1 MRDFATKL
9 SRLRIAAEGR
19 GNPENR
25 GRMLTDTSHGGVDL
39 IYVRVA
45 DLRQL
50 LYHFD
55 RLDTESRDGHV

>member
-9 SRLRIAAEGR
+9 ARLRIAAEGR
-19 GNPENR
+19 GNLENK
-25 GRMLTDTSHGGVDL
+25 GRMLTDTSNGGVDL
-39 IYVRVA
+39 VFVRVA